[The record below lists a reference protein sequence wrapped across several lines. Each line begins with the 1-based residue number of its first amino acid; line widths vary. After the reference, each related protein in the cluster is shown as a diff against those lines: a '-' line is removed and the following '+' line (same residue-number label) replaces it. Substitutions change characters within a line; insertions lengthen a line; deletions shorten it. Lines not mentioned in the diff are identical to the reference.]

1 MNRRKRWIESNNI
14 RRRYL
19 KYTLS
24 VLTVLMLLTI
34 IVISVFMRQSIDE
47 NVVEKY
53 MFVNEKMSIALD
65 SLFLKSDEAME
76 ECIIMDN
83 IQKSLN
89 NQSLSVAEKT
99 ALSKQLA
106 YVGLDEV
113 ENYLYIDN
121 KKNTYTKSYYHIAYE
136 DFQKGGFSKLLQG
149 DYSKT
154 RWVWQKDTVFMSEKT
169 GLFILRYMRNM
180 NYSHE
185 PGIMVFKMKNDF
197 LGEVLAEV
205 QKESKDVIT
214 GILDENGILCL
225 SNIDGKDENKQR
237 KYQNIAKKIQARLS
251 KASDGEIKNEHLE
264 GGVVFASK
272 QKDTGFIVFTH
283 VPNEVFLEA
292 IMRVLGLLL
301 FIYVGMVMFV
311 IFLSIYFAK
320 RFTKPIQEISTAM
333 TQFDGTDFTKT
344 KFTRTNTEL
353 DQIGDVYNEL
363 LERLENQL
371 IEMKKQ
377 ERELRK
383 SELNT
388 LINQINPHFLYNTL
402 DTIYMLARIHKEP
415 TTMKMIQALSKYLRV
430 TLSKGSDVISVD
442 DEIDNARN
450 YMEIQKIRNQNLFEY
465 EVLSEVEGNQV
476 GVLKMILQ
484 PLVENAIKYGF
495 CELFEGGIIKIW
507 VGWQEEFLVFHVYNN
522 GKPIEKNMA
531 DKICSLNE
539 VEVTKMKDV
548 VESKEHGYGIRNIMT
563 RLRLKYGEEAR
574 LLCEPVL
581 DGTLFTIK
589 IPGSGLEYYEK

>member
-106 YVGLDEV
+106 YVDLDEV

-121 KKNTYTKSYYHIAYE
+121 KKNTYTKSYYHISYE

-237 KYQNIAKKIQARLS
+237 TYQNIAKKIQARLS

-465 EVLSEVEGNQV
+465 EVLSEVEGSKV

>member
-121 KKNTYTKSYYHIAYE
+121 KKNTYTKSYYHISYE

-237 KYQNIAKKIQARLS
+237 TYQNIAKKIQARLS

-465 EVLSEVEGNQV
+465 EVLSEVEGSKV